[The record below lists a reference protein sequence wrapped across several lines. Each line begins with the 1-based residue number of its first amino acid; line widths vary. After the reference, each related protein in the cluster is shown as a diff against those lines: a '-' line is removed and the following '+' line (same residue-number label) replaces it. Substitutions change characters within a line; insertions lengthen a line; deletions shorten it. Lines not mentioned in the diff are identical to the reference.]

1 MRSLGMILFSLVV
14 ALTLMTACT
23 TTPAPT
29 PTPTPTLLPTSTPIP
44 TPTSTP
50 TPTPTPLSNSQPEI
64 TSLKAYPSSVHPGGT
79 SVITCVASDPDDD
92 TLTYTWSA
100 TGGTISGL
108 GSIVTW
114 IAPTVTG
121 NFIVSATAADGIAG
135 TATRICYMTVSAKP
149 GPITVIDDLDRTVTV
164 EEIPQRIVSLSP
176 SNTEILFA
184 LDLGD
189 KVVGVTDFCDYPEEL
204 LAKIDAGEI
213 QRVGAPWPSFSLE
226 TIVSLDP
233 DLAFAVGET
242 VPDYVN
248 DLEGL
253 GIPVVIL
260 QPHDIDDILQD
271 IELVGEIT
279 GKETEAEELI
289 DGMEAH
295 MVSTC
300 TITASA
306 NTTPTVFYEL
316 DAFNPLLPWTAGSG
330 TFVDILITL
339 AAGEN
344 IASAVEGWTTFSLED
359 LITSDPDM
367 IILGDYPWVS
377 PEDVMAREGWGTLRA
392 VQNGSIYPINV
403 DLVSRPGPRIFD
415 GLEELAKI
423 IHPELFE

>member
-1 MRSLGMILFSLVV
+1 MRSLAMILFSLVV

-23 TTPAPT
+23 TTPV
-29 PTPTPTLLPTSTPIP
+29 
-44 TPTSTP
+44 STP
-50 TPTPTPLSNSQPEI
+50 TPTP
-64 TSLKAYPSSVHPGGT
+64 
-79 SVITCVASDPDDD
+79 
-92 TLTYTWSA
+92 
-100 TGGTISGL
+100 
-108 GSIVTW
+108 
-114 IAPTVTG
+114 
-121 NFIVSATAADGIAG
+121 
-135 TATRICYMTVSAKP
+135 
-149 GPITVIDDLDRTVTV
+149 GPITITDDLNRTVTV
-164 EEIPQRIVSLSP
+164 AEIPQRIVSLSP

-233 DLAFAVGET
+233 DLAFAIGET

-260 QPHDIDDILQD
+260 QPHDIDDILHD

-279 GKETEAEELI
+279 GKETEADELI
-289 DGMEAH
+289 DEMEAH

-300 TITASA
+300 TITAST
-306 NTTPTVFYEL
+306 NTTPSVFYEL
-316 DAFNPLLPWTAGSG
+316 DAYNPALPWTAGSG

-344 IASAVEGWTTFSLED
+344 IASAVEGWTEFSIEE

-392 VQNGSIYPINV
+392 IQNGSIYPINV
-403 DLVSRPGPRIFD
+403 DLVSRAGPRIFD

>member
-1 MRSLGMILFSLVV
+1 M
-14 ALTLMTACT
+14 
-23 TTPAPT
+23 
-29 PTPTPTLLPTSTPIP
+29 
-44 TPTSTP
+44 
-50 TPTPTPLSNSQPEI
+50 
-64 TSLKAYPSSVHPGGT
+64 
-79 SVITCVASDPDDD
+79 ASDPDDD

-114 IAPTVTG
+114 IAPPVTG
-121 NFIVSATAADGIAG
+121 NFIISATAADGIAG
-135 TATRICYMTVSAKP
+135 TATRSCYMTVSAAP
-149 GPITVIDDLDRTVTV
+149 GPITVTDDLGRTVTV
-164 EEIPQRIVSLSP
+164 AEIPQRIVSLSP

-184 LDLGD
+184 LGLGE

-204 LAKIDAGEI
+204 LAKIDSGEI
-213 QRVGAPWPSFSLE
+213 QSVGAPWPSFNLE
-226 TIVSLDP
+226 TIVSLNP

-253 GIPVVIL
+253 TIPVVIL

-271 IELVGEIT
+271 IELAGEIT

-289 DGMEAH
+289 DGMKTH

-330 TFVDILITL
+330 TFVGILITL

-359 LITSDPDM
+359 LITSNPDM

-377 PEDVMAREGWGTLRA
+377 PADVMAREGWGTLRA

-415 GLEELAKI
+415 GLEELAEI

>member
-1 MRSLGMILFSLVV
+1 MKSLAMISFSLVV

-23 TTPAPT
+23 TTPA
-29 PTPTPTLLPTSTPIP
+29 
-44 TPTSTP
+44 STP
-50 TPTPTPLSNSQPEI
+50 TPTP
-64 TSLKAYPSSVHPGGT
+64 
-79 SVITCVASDPDDD
+79 
-92 TLTYTWSA
+92 
-100 TGGTISGL
+100 
-108 GSIVTW
+108 
-114 IAPTVTG
+114 
-121 NFIVSATAADGIAG
+121 
-135 TATRICYMTVSAKP
+135 
-149 GPITVIDDLDRTVTV
+149 GPITITDDLNRTVTV
-164 EEIPQRIVSLSP
+164 AEIPQRIVSLSP

-189 KVVGVTDFCDYPEEL
+189 KVVGVTDFCDYPEDL

-213 QRVGAPWPSFSLE
+213 RRVGAPWPSFSLE

-248 DLEGL
+248 DLESL

-279 GKETEAEELI
+279 GKETEADELI
-289 DGMEAH
+289 DEMEAH
-295 MVSTC
+295 MVSTG

-316 DAFNPLLPWTAGSG
+316 DAFNPALPWTAGSG
-330 TFVDILITL
+330 TFVDILISL
-339 AAGEN
+339 AVGEN
-344 IASAVEGWTTFSLED
+344 IASAVEGWTTFDLED

-392 VQNGSIYPINV
+392 IQNGSIYPINV

-415 GLEELAKI
+415 GLEDMAKI

>member
-1 MRSLGMILFSLVV
+1 M
-14 ALTLMTACT
+14 
-23 TTPAPT
+23 
-29 PTPTPTLLPTSTPIP
+29 
-44 TPTSTP
+44 
-50 TPTPTPLSNSQPEI
+50 
-64 TSLKAYPSSVHPGGT
+64 
-79 SVITCVASDPDDD
+79 ASDPDND

-121 NFIVSATAADGIAG
+121 NFIISATTADGIAG
-135 TATRICYMTVSAKP
+135 TATRSCYMTVYATP
-149 GPITVIDDLDRTVTV
+149 GPITITDDLDRTVTV
-164 EEIPQRIVSLSP
+164 AQIPQRIVSLSP

-184 LDLGD
+184 LGLGD

-204 LAKIDAGEI
+204 LSKIDAGEI

-306 NTTPTVFYEL
+306 NTTPQ
-316 DAFNPLLPWTAGSG
+316 S
-330 TFVDILITL
+330 
-339 AAGEN
+339 
-344 IASAVEGWTTFSLED
+344 SMS
-359 LITSDPDM
+359 
-367 IILGDYPWVS
+367 
-377 PEDVMAREGWGTLRA
+377 
-392 VQNGSIYPINV
+392 
-403 DLVSRPGPRIFD
+403 
-415 GLEELAKI
+415 
-423 IHPELFE
+423 

>member
-1 MRSLGMILFSLVV
+1 MKSLAMIVFSLVV

-23 TTPAPT
+23 TTPA
-29 PTPTPTLLPTSTPIP
+29 
-44 TPTSTP
+44 STP
-50 TPTPTPLSNSQPEI
+50 TPTPTSLPTSTLIPTPTLATTPTPLPNSQPEI

-79 SVITCVASDPDDD
+79 SAITCVAIDPDDD

-135 TATRICYMTVSAKP
+135 TATRSCYITVSAAP
-149 GPITVIDDLDRTVTV
+149 VPITITDDLDRTVTV
-164 EEIPQRIVSLSP
+164 SKIPQRIVSLSP

-189 KVVGVTDFCDYPEEL
+189 KVVGVTDFCDYPEAL
-204 LAKIDAGEI
+204 LAKIDAGKI
-213 QRVGAPWPSFSLE
+213 KRVGAPWPSFSLE

-233 DLAFAVGET
+233 DLVFAVGET

-260 QPHDIDDILQD
+260 QPHDVDDILQD

-279 GKETEAEELI
+279 GKENEAAELI
-289 DGMEAH
+289 DDMEAH

-300 TITASA
+300 TITSSA

-316 DAFNPLLPWTAGSG
+316 DAFNPALPWTAGSG

-359 LITSDPDM
+359 LISSDPDM

-392 VQNGSIYPINV
+392 IQNGSIYPINV
-403 DLVSRPGPRIFD
+403 DLVSRAGPRIFD

>member
-1 MRSLGMILFSLVV
+1 MRSLAMIVFSIVV

-23 TTPAPT
+23 TTPAST
-29 PTPTPTLLPTSTPIP
+29 PTPTPTTLPTSTPIP
-44 TPTSTP
+44 TPTST
-50 TPTPTPLSNSQPEI
+50 TTPTPLPNNQPEI
-64 TSLKAYPSSVHPGGT
+64 TSLKASPSSVHPGGT
-79 SVITCVASDPDDD
+79 SIVTCIASDPDDD

-108 GSIVTW
+108 GSVVTW

-135 TATRICYMTVSAKP
+135 TSTRSCYLTVSATP
-149 GPITVIDDLDRTVTV
+149 GPITITDDLGRTVTV
-164 EEIPQRIVSLSP
+164 AEIPQRIISLSP

-204 LAKIDAGEI
+204 LAKIDAGKI

-253 GIPVVIL
+253 GIPVVII
-260 QPHDIDDILQD
+260 QPHDIDGILQD

-279 GKETEAEELI
+279 GKENEAEEI
-289 DGMEAH
+289 VDGMEAH

-316 DAFNPLLPWTAGSG
+316 DASNPALPWTAGSG

-344 IASAVEGWTTFSLED
+344 IASEVEGWTTFDLED

-377 PEDVMAREGWGTLRA
+377 PDDVVARQGWGTLSS

>member
-1 MRSLGMILFSLVV
+1 MRSLAMILFSLVV

-23 TTPAPT
+23 TTPV
-29 PTPTPTLLPTSTPIP
+29 
-44 TPTSTP
+44 STP
-50 TPTPTPLSNSQPEI
+50 TPTP
-64 TSLKAYPSSVHPGGT
+64 
-79 SVITCVASDPDDD
+79 
-92 TLTYTWSA
+92 
-100 TGGTISGL
+100 
-108 GSIVTW
+108 
-114 IAPTVTG
+114 
-121 NFIVSATAADGIAG
+121 
-135 TATRICYMTVSAKP
+135 
-149 GPITVIDDLDRTVTV
+149 GPITITDDLNRTVTV
-164 EEIPQRIVSLSP
+164 AEIPQRIVSLSP

-204 LAKIDAGEI
+204 LAKIDAGET

-260 QPHDIDDILQD
+260 QPHDIDDILHD

-279 GKETEAEELI
+279 RKETEAEELI
-289 DGMEAH
+289 DEMEAH

-316 DAFNPLLPWTAGSG
+316 DASNPALPWTAGSG
-330 TFVDILITL
+330 TFVDILINL

-344 IASAVEGWTTFSLED
+344 IASAVEGWTTFSLEN

-392 VQNGSIYPINV
+392 IQNGSIYPINV
-403 DLVSRPGPRIFD
+403 DLVSRAGPRIFD

>member
-1 MRSLGMILFSLVV
+1 MKSLAMISFSLVV

-23 TTPAPT
+23 TTPA
-29 PTPTPTLLPTSTPIP
+29 
-44 TPTSTP
+44 STP
-50 TPTPTPLSNSQPEI
+50 TPTP
-64 TSLKAYPSSVHPGGT
+64 
-79 SVITCVASDPDDD
+79 
-92 TLTYTWSA
+92 
-100 TGGTISGL
+100 
-108 GSIVTW
+108 
-114 IAPTVTG
+114 
-121 NFIVSATAADGIAG
+121 
-135 TATRICYMTVSAKP
+135 
-149 GPITVIDDLDRTVTV
+149 GPITITDDLNRTVTV
-164 EEIPQRIVSLSP
+164 AEIPQRIVSLSP

-189 KVVGVTDFCDYPEEL
+189 KVVGVTDFCDYPEDL

-213 QRVGAPWPSFSLE
+213 RRVGAPWPSFSLE

-248 DLEGL
+248 DLESL

-279 GKETEAEELI
+279 GKETEADELI
-289 DGMEAH
+289 DEMEAH
-295 MVSTC
+295 MVSTG

-316 DAFNPLLPWTAGSG
+316 DAFNPALPWTAGSG
-330 TFVDILITL
+330 TFVDILISL

-344 IASAVEGWTTFSLED
+344 IASAVEGWTTFDLED

-392 VQNGSIYPINV
+392 IQNGSIYPINV

-415 GLEELAKI
+415 GLEEMAKI